1 MKPILIVLVGV
12 FFCLVIFSTM
22 SIQVVLMVQRNW
34 SKPVGQVEH
43 VHSQPPKWD
52 SKRVCIATKD
62 FVQALVKDLK
72 REKATCVIDW
82 GSSIGEVS
90 LPLVKSGFSVFSIGS
105 FDLTRMRSKLLPT
118 FQERWKFSLDKRI
131 GECILLNH
139 NSMEVD
145 QALPGDAKRVIKIC

>member
-131 GECILLNH
+131 GGVYPFE
-139 NSMEVD
+139 
-145 QALPGDAKRVIKIC
+145 P

>member
-34 SKPVGQVEH
+34 SKPVGQPTFA
-43 VHSQPPKWD
+43 QPPKWD

-72 REKATCVIDW
+72 REKATCVVDW

-118 FQERWKFSLDKRI
+118 FQERWKFSLDRRI

-145 QALPGDAKRVIKIC
+145 QALPEGAKRVIKVC